1 MEHDFKFPNINIF
14 TIAYNQEIVEN
25 SEPGYLILD
34 HTDNE
39 RSDWRE
45 YWPIRKYIQNHKLVE
60 NDFYG
65 FFSPK
70 FSSKTKLS
78 SQSVFDALSE
88 IKLDDFDVIS
98 FSPFI
103 DQIAWYKNQF
113 EQTLHTSR
121 DILPAL
127 EFSKELLFSGLNTA
141 AYYSSSM
148 DTIFCNYFIAT
159 GRFWNE
165 WHTCC
170 EKIFC
175 IAEDTSDA
183 HSHLF
188 SASTAYGKTREARKT
203 FIIERIASMLIKAKN
218 FRSIGIKNMPHT
230 FAIAEFSSLIKD
242 LIHLDSLKI
251 AYNTTG
257 NLLFRDAFEDDRV
270 ETLEKLRLLRVYLI
284 K

>member
-1 MEHDFKFPNINIF
+1 MPDINIF
-14 TIAYNQEIVEN
+14 QIFYSDESRSMIDPAFIPLSNMA
-25 SEPGYLILD
+25 
-34 HTDNE
+34 NE
-39 RSDWRE
+39 RPDWFE

-60 NDFYG
+60 NDYYG

-70 FSSKTKLS
+70 FCSKTKLS
-78 SQSVFDALSE
+78 SQSVFDALNE
-88 IKLDDFDVIS
+88 IKLDDYDVIS

-127 EFSKELLFSGLNTA
+127 EFSKELLFPGLNTDT
-141 AYYSSSM
+141 YYSSSM

-175 IAEDTSDA
+175 IAEDTTNS
-183 HSHLF
+183 HSLLF
-188 SASTAYGKTREARKT
+188 SAPTIYGKSQQDRKT
-203 FIIERIASMLIKAKN
+203 FIIERIASMLIKVKDYK
-218 FRSIGIKNMPHT
+218 SIGIKNMPHT
-230 FAIAEFSSLIKD
+230 FAIAEFANLIND
-242 LIHLDSLKI
+242 LIRLDSLKI
-251 AYNTTG
+251 AYNKTG
-257 NLLFRDAFEDDRV
+257 NHCFRDAFEVDRV
-270 ETLEKLRLLRVYLI
+270 ETLEKLRLLRLYLI

>member
-1 MEHDFKFPNINIF
+1 MPNINIF
-14 TIAYNQEIVEN
+14 QIFYSDESRSIID
-25 SEPGYLILD
+25 PGFIPLSNMA
-34 HTDNE
+34 NE
-39 RSDWRE
+39 RPDWFE
-45 YWPIRKYIQNHKLVE
+45 YWPIRKYIQNNKLVE
-60 NDFYG
+60 NNFYG

-70 FSSKTKLS
+70 FSAKTKLS
-78 SQSVFDALSE
+78 SQSVFNALNE
-88 IKLDDFDVIS
+88 INLSDFDVIS

-127 EFSKELLFSGLNTA
+127 EFSKKLLFPEFNID

-159 GRFWNE
+159 GKFWNE

-270 ETLEKLRLLRVYLI
+270 ETLEKLRLLRLYLI